1 MDIKLKDVIRIGKV
15 SSVNGANCTATVVFD
30 DRDELVSNEL
40 PIITIGSNGTR
51 GYWVPEVETQVL
63 CLFLPN
69 SSGKGTDDGFIL
81 GAFYSQA
88 DQPPESDPNVRS
100 VTFPDG
106 SRIKFDGAGNLEI
119 IMTGNITIRGKNIFL
134 N

>member
-88 DQPPESDPNVRS
+88 DPPAETDPNVRS

>member
-1 MDIKLKDVIRIGKV
+1 MDIRLKDVIRIGKV

-88 DQPPESDPNVRS
+88 DKPPESDPNVRS